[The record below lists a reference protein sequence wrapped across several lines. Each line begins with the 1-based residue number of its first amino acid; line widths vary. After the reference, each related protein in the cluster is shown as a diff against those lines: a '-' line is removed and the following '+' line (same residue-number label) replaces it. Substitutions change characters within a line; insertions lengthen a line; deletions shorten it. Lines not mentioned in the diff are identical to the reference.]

1 MMLVKVG
8 GSVICN
14 GGLDKVVN
22 DVAPGT
28 ILIHGGGCMVNSMME
43 RMGIKP
49 IILKHPNGYTSRYT
63 DEETLKVYVMTMMLI
78 NKLLVSKLVARG
90 VRAIG
95 LSGADLNLVTARRKE
110 KIMIIDDRGRTRVID
125 GGFSGKVTDV
135 NVKLVQSLMDSSDV
149 LVISPI
155 AVSPEGMLL
164 NVDGDQ
170 IAENLAISMG
180 VKGLIILTNV
190 DGVLINGKPVGKV
203 TRDNAQQVLPH
214 TTGGMRRKLETA
226 LKLSERGIRTII
238 ANGLKDNPI
247 RSALAGEGTVV
258 E

>member
-1 MMLVKVG
+1 MLVKVG

-22 DVAPGT
+22 DVTPGT

-49 IILKHPNGYTSRYT
+49 VILKHPNGYTSRYT

-78 NKLLVSKLVARG
+78 NKLLVSKLAARG

-95 LSGADLNLVTARRKE
+95 LSGADLSLVTARRKE
-110 KIMIIDDRGRTRVID
+110 KVMIIDDRGKTRVID
-125 GGFSGKVTDV
+125 GGFSGKVTDI
-135 NVKLVQSLMDSSDV
+135 NVKLMGSLMSNLDV
-149 LVISPI
+149 VVISPI
-155 AVSPEGMLL
+155 AISPEGMLL

-170 IAENLAISMG
+170 IAENLTISIG
-180 VKGLIILTNV
+180 VKELVILTNV
-190 DGVLINGKPVGKV
+190 DGVLINGKPIGRV

-214 TTGGMRRKLETA
+214 TTGGMRRKLEVA
-226 LKLSERGIRTII
+226 LRLSERGVRTII
-238 ANGLKDNPI
+238 ANGLRDNPI
-247 RSALAGEGTVV
+247 QSALAGGGTVV